1 MANVVFKILDV
12 VKEQCKED
20 LNVMQKMQEI
30 EKMFDDFDD
39 KQEEDQDYI
48 FFHELRPEAQVD
60 FCMKYNLDPTKVG
73 SKAIAKIIRKNDST
87 K

>member
-20 LNVMQKMQEI
+20 LNVMKKMQEI

-39 KQEEDQDYI
+39 EQEDYI
-48 FFHELRPEAQVD
+48 FFHELTPAAQVD
-60 FCMKYNLDPTKVG
+60 FSMRYNLNPSEVG
-73 SKAIAKIIRKNDST
+73 SKAIAKVIRKND
-87 K
+87 